1 MKHWLFGTS
10 ILVGF
15 LAFAGGLPQGPADE
29 SAYWILKHPGVLK
42 PFTVVNTVGLNFGQV
57 EVGLEKY
64 KKIRITNKG
73 YGDLKIL
80 KMYLQKGKHFAIKA
94 TTCTKPLEMG
104 QSCEITLLFKPTS
117 PGNHSDF
124 LYITTNDPAR
134 KFITIK
140 LQGYG
145 AAAMVEL
152 PVKIPPAE
160 TVQPKKEN
168 LTFQPKVV
176 EKLNQPSKVK
186 VVEKKFIPKKKE
198 EVLPKYRVWTVK
210 PCDTLWDISTTV
222 YGTPLLW
229 AAIYEANKN
238 LIRDPW
244 ILKVGEKLKI
254 PVLTKKEIQ
263 KYRKETLQLMK
274 EMADRPLG
282 PKCP

>member
-1 MKHWLFGTS
+1 MKRLIFGVS
-10 ILVGF
+10 ILSGF
-15 LAFAGGLPQGPADE
+15 LTFAGGLPEGPADE
-29 SAYWILKHPGVLK
+29 SAYWILKHPGVLR
-42 PFTVVNTVGLNFGQV
+42 PFAVVNTVSLNFGQD
-57 EVGLEKY
+57 EIGQEKY
-64 KKIRITNKG
+64 EKIRITNKG
-73 YGDLKIL
+73 YGNLKIL
-80 KMYLQKGKHFAIKA
+80 NMYLQKGKHFAIKA

-117 PGNHSDF
+117 PGEHSDF
-124 LYITTNDPAR
+124 LYITTNDPAH
-134 KFITIK
+134 KLIPIK

-145 AAAMVEL
+145 AAAVVEL
-152 PVKIPPAE
+152 PVKIPPVE
-160 TVQPKKEN
+160 TVQPKKE
-168 LTFQPKVV
+168 TSTPKPKEVKKIKQPK
-176 EKLNQPSKVK
+176 K
-186 VVEKKFIPKKKE
+186 VVEKKSIPKKKE

-263 KYRKETLQLMK
+263 KYRRETLQLME